1 METTLNPQTSR
12 PVVGRFAPSPSGR
25 MHLGNLLCSLLA
37 WLSARSAGGRVV
49 LRIEDLDPERCPRH
63 FADQL
68 EEDLAWL
75 GLVWDEGGSAGGPAY
90 YQSERTAVYQQALDQ
105 LDALGLLYPCFCSR
119 AQVHAASAPHRS
131 DGQAIYPGTC
141 RHLSEEERALRRKQR
156 SPATRLMVPDEVW
169 SFTDGHMGRYAENLF
184 RDCGD
189 FILRRSDGVFAYQ
202 LAVTVDD
209 AAMGVT
215 QVVRGA
221 DLLSSTPRQLY
232 LYKLLGLQAPEFYHL
247 PLLLAP
253 DGRRLSKR
261 DGDVSLEQ
269 LRSRYSSPEIVGR
282 LAFLAGQQPEPAPRT
297 AESLIADFDWA
308 RVPKE
313 DILLPPDLF

>member
-1 METTLNPQTSR
+1 METTMTPAR

-37 WLSARSAGGRVV
+37 WLSAKSAGGRVV

-68 EEDLAWL
+68 EEDLSWL
-75 GLVWDEGGSAGGPAY
+75 GLVWDEGGSAGGDCY
-90 YQSERTAVYQQALDQ
+90 YQSNRSKVYQAALGQ
-105 LDALGLLYPCFCSR
+105 LDAQGLLYPCFCSR

-141 RHLSEEERALRRKQR
+141 RALTPEQREQRRRQR
-156 SPATRLMVPDEVW
+156 SPATRLMVPDEPW
-169 SFTDGHMGRYAENLF
+169 SFTDGHLGFYQENLF
-184 RDCGD
+184 QDCGD

-232 LYKLLGLQAPEFYHL
+232 LYHLLGLPAPEFYHL

-269 LRSRYSSPEIVGR
+269 LRSRYTSPEIVGR
-282 LAFLAGQQPEPAPRT
+282 LAFLAGQQPTPQPRT
-297 AESLIADFDWA
+297 AQSLIPDFCWDK
-308 RVPKE
+308 VPKA
-313 DILLPPDLF
+313 DILLPAGLF